1 MEEQFR
7 SNLPIYLQ
15 LMERIKE
22 QIVSGELQ
30 PGQRLM
36 PVRELAQTFEVNPNT
51 MQRALSEL
59 EREGLMYTERTAG
72 RFITQDEQLI
82 AQTREA
88 LAVGRVDSFLA
99 QMRALGYSQKAL
111 AELIETRLREQ
122 I

>member
-30 PGQRLM
+30 PGQRLV

>member
-36 PVRELAQTFEVNPNT
+36 PVRELAQTFEVNPKT

>member
-36 PVRELAQTFEVNPNT
+36 LVRELAQTFEVNPNT

-59 EREGLMYTERTAG
+59 ERERLMYTERTAG